1 MNLLIVED
9 EKRMVTL
16 LRKGLEE
23 EGHTVVCAGNG
34 IEGLDL
40 ARSQDFDVI
49 VLDVMMPKLDGYGLA
64 ERLRAEK
71 IASPILMLTAKDA
84 VEDIVH
90 GLDLGA
96 DDYLTKP
103 FSFQEFLAR
112 LRAIKRRKF
121 SPQATTLQVGDLSL
135 NSATREVAR
144 SGTPITLTRTEYGLL
159 EHLMD
164 RAGKVVPRQRLIESV
179 WGYDRDIEDNTLD
192 AFMRLLRNKVDGE
205 GRSKLIHTIRG
216 VGYTIRSESQ

>member
-23 EGHTVVCAGNG
+23 EGHTVVCANDG
-34 IEGLDL
+34 IEGLEL

-71 IASPILMLTAKDA
+71 IPCPILMLTAKDA

-96 DDYLTKP
+96 DDYMTKP

-121 SPQATTLQVGDLSL
+121 SSQAAILQVGDLSL
-135 NSATREVAR
+135 NSATREVSR
-144 SGTPITLTRTEYGLL
+144 NGKRITLTRTEYGLL

-164 RAGKVVPRQRLIESV
+164 RAGRVVPRRRLIESV

-192 AFMRLLRNKVDGE
+192 AFMRLLRNKVDVE
-205 GRSKLIHTIRG
+205 GYPKLIHTIRG
-216 VGYTIRSESQ
+216 VGYVIRFES